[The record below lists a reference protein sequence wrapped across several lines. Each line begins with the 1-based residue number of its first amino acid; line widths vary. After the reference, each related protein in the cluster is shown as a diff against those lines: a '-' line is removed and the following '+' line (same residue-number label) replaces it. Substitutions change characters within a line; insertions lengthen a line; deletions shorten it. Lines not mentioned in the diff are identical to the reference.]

1 LGSVQ
6 WRFGVNLWGWCVEMG
21 TSEEPPARRE
31 NGRRRRRWIDGDD
44 DDDEEYVAEEEE
56 EEDFAEELSASSAG
70 EEGEDSDAEY
80 QEDEEEEEEEETPRP
95 VKGGAR
101 RRKRKTDPATKR
113 AKRRRYD
120 VDDDYEAEPS
130 EDEEDPD
137 EDEEYLEET
146 PRPKR
151 PAKGSA
157 SRRKGKMDPPTARA
171 PQQRYEV
178 DDDYE
183 EEPDEDA
190 EELDDDE
197 EFEEYHEEIEEE
209 EGPPRPKSV
218 AKSARRG
225 QNVEPARSHRSKYEE
240 DMDFEPELDDDEE
253 EEVDEDIDFDPEVDD
268 EDEEEE
274 EFSAVRAR
282 KVTVKNPA
290 KRKSLSKRQSLK
302 KKKASKRSKT
312 SKRKAG
318 STKSKKFASVKQVRK
333 RFVVDDS
340 DEDSEDDGDFTVDD
354 EIELNQHPRKKARTG
369 TSKQTEL
376 ECTSVAE
383 EGTWPNLESE
393 SSEFEFVTSDDEP
406 DDAEAAMVEA
416 STVRKGRKKRE
427 SWMESSSDSEFVLSD
442 KELEDLGDTEPLKV
456 QPVLL
461 TPIQKDSITR
471 HGEDKGKRK
480 AGLEEAGKPI
490 CGICLSEEQRATV
503 QGVLNC
509 CSHYFCFACIM
520 EWSRVESRCPLC
532 KQRFTT
538 ITKSSKS
545 DLGLGLR
552 KAIIKVEERD
562 QVMFS
567 IAVIVTEC

>member
-6 WRFGVNLWGWCVEMG
+6 WRFGTNLWGWCVEMG
-21 TSEEPPARRE
+21 SSEEPPARRE
-31 NGRRRRRWIDGDD
+31 NGGRRQRWMDGDGD

-80 QEDEEEEEEEETPRP
+80 QEDEEEEEEEIPRP

-101 RRKRKTDPATKR
+101 RRKGKMDPATKR

-120 VDDDYEAEPS
+120 VDDDYEEEPS

-146 PRPKR
+146 PLPKR

-183 EEPDEDA
+183 ELEDDEEPDED
-190 EELDDDE
+190 EEV
-197 EFEEYHEEIEEE
+197 EEYHEEIEEE
-209 EGPPRPKSV
+209 EEGPPWPKSV
-218 AKSARRG
+218 EKSAGGG
-225 QNVEPARSHRSKYEE
+225 QHVEPARSHRRKYEE

-253 EEVDEDIDFDPEVDD
+253 EVDEDIDFDPEADD

-282 KVTVKNPA
+282 KVTAKNPA
-290 KRKSLSKRQSLK
+290 KQKSFLKRRSLK
-302 KKKASKRSKT
+302 KKKASKRSKA

-318 STKSKKFASVKQVRK
+318 SAKSKKSASVRPVRK

-354 EIELNQHPRKKARTG
+354 EIELNQHTRKKARTG

-376 ECTSVAE
+376 ECPSVAE

-393 SSEFEFVTSDDEP
+393 SSEFKFVTSDDEP
-406 DDAEAAMVEA
+406 DDAETAMVEA
-416 STVRKGRKKRE
+416 STVRKGRKKRK
-427 SWMESSSDSEFVLSD
+427 SWLESSSDSEFVLSD
-442 KELEDLGDTEPLKV
+442 KELEDLGDTEPSKV

-461 TPIQKDSITR
+461 TPIRKDSITR

-480 AGLEEAGKPI
+480 EGLEESGKPI

-552 KAIIKVEERD
+552 KAIIKVEVRD

-567 IAVIVTEC
+567 TAVVVTEF